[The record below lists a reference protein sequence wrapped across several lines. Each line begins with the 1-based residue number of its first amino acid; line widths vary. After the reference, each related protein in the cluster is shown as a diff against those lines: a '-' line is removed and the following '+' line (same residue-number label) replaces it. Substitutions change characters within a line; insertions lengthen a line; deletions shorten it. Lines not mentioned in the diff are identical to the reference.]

1 MHRLFPKINELT
13 VFIITVLLY
22 AAILIS
28 PELTEAVSSAANE
41 VWLKILRNFSHS
53 QGFLEKAK
61 QTFIAIVGGLVLLC
75 YLIGPLLLPFT
86 KRDIR
91 VVSIMILWI
100 DSGIVI
106 YWNSQSTGAY
116 RALSSIL
123 ILYWAAWMIYS
134 VILLRV
140 DPKAGVDTLL
150 DKHQTSPQVALS
162 FAVPGICL
170 LILFFFALQWEWI
183 EAYLMAVFIT
193 LMIERHLTQCF
204 SDFLGHNGK
213 D

>member
-1 MHRLFPKINELT
+1 
-13 VFIITVLLY
+13 
-22 AAILIS
+22 
-28 PELTEAVSSAANE
+28 
-41 VWLKILRNFSHS
+41 
-53 QGFLEKAK
+53 
-61 QTFIAIVGGLVLLC
+61 
-75 YLIGPLLLPFT
+75 
-86 KRDIR
+86 
-91 VVSIMILWI
+91 MILWI

-134 VILLRV
+134 FVLLRA

-150 DKHQTSPQVALS
+150 DKRQTSPQVALS